1 MRITTIII
9 WYILRAEIYKTRA
22 AANYSLKPKTMEK
35 VKALIASILPPAL
48 AFLVAGLSA
57 DQFIEN
63 MMTFAGIVSLVPIL
77 AEAIKVTWNLAGAT
91 WFWKI
96 KVMKLV
102 TWSLSLILVFLS
114 WFVGWAFEEFSYL
127 MLVGYGIGA
136 GLVTNEYFSLTTIKL
151 LLAAIFNN
159 K

>member
-1 MRITTIII
+1 
-9 WYILRAEIYKTRA
+9 
-22 AANYSLKPKTMEK
+22 MEK
-35 VKALIASILPPAL
+35 LKAFLTSILPPAL

-77 AEAIKVTWNLAGAT
+77 AEAIKKTWNLANVSWGFIKAMRLIT
-91 WFWKI
+91 W
-96 KVMKLV
+96 V
-102 TWSLSLILVFLS
+102 LSLTLVAVS
-114 WFVGWAFEEFSYL
+114 WFVGWAFVGYDYL
-127 MLVGYGIGA
+127 MLAAYGIGA
-136 GLVTNEYFSLTTIKL
+136 GLAANGYFTIQTIKL